1 VAWQQ
6 RGKQHLVAGGQ
17 PTEIRLSG
25 GFVNEIYLV
34 GHTVHRTA
42 GPWTPAV
49 HSLLR
54 HLEQA
59 GFEGVPRA
67 RGVDEQGR
75 EVLTYLPGRTPEW
88 SRWPDVLVHGNGVEQ
103 LGGFL
108 RRYHDT
114 VAGFRPAPDA
124 VWRNPLAPPTG
135 EIVRHGDFSPFNSV
149 WRDDGQLAGV
159 IDWDFAQPGD
169 ALADLAY
176 LARYAVPF
184 ARASQL
190 ASYGLPPRLPRAER
204 LQRLCAAYGEVT
216 PRQVLMELI
225 VLVKQEISDT
235 AILGARGIHPW
246 SSFLA
251 DGNIGIWRAELTWL
265 EQYGHTLLTNSYS

>member
-1 VAWQQ
+1 LGEE
-6 RGKQHLVAGGQ
+6 GKHHPVAGDR

-34 GHTVHRTA
+34 GSTVHRTA

-54 HLEQA
+54 YLEQA
-59 GFEGVPRA
+59 GFEGVPQV
-67 RGVDEQGR
+67 RGFDEHGR

-108 RRYHDT
+108 RRYHNAI
-114 VAGFRPAPDA
+114 AGFRPAPEA
-124 VWRNPLAPPTG
+124 VWRNPLAPRSG
-135 EIVRHGDFSPFNSV
+135 AIVRHGDFSPFNSV
-149 WRDDGQLAGV
+149 WRDDGQLAGI
-159 IDWDFAQPGD
+159 IDWDFAQPGEP
-169 ALADLAY
+169 LTDLAY
-176 LARYAVPF
+176 LARYAVPL
-184 ARASQL
+184 APASQL
-190 ASYGLPPRLPRAER
+190 ASYGLPLRLPRAQR
-204 LQRLCAAYGEVT
+204 LRRLCAAYGEVA
-216 PRQVLMELI
+216 PGQILRELI

-246 SSFLA
+246 NSFLA

-265 EQYGHTLLTNSYS
+265 KQCGHTLLANTSG